1 MSLHSNSSF
10 MRLFGGRVIT
20 NIGDSLYYVAAMWL
34 VYDLTGS
41 TALTGVIGFL
51 TGIPSTFQFLFGPI
65 ADRYELRWLAT
76 VTQVIQGVGVATIPL
91 AAAAGSLSVWLI
103 VVVAPLLSLLN
114 QAVYPATSAAL
125 PLVTNSDEELVTANS
140 LLAASGQATSA
151 VFNAVGGVLIG
162 VVGAVSLFTIDVV
175 TFGIAA
181 LLFVGIQ
188 TDSPES
194 DTTADDD
201 NYLQEIRQGVDYIRG
216 STITKMYGT
225 TMIANIGSGAVF
237 AVLPA
242 FADTLGGPETYG
254 YLLSAV
260 AVGTLVGAVG
270 ASYVDE
276 YPYALTMVV
285 GSTVSCLA
293 FGTAATVDSVPVV
306 LSLALVGTIPI
317 GINNVLVNS
326 MVQSTVDQAL
336 LGRVMSIVQSLTSAM
351 MPVGNLVGGFLGDI
365 YGAGTVVFALAV
377 SQAVIAVTFL
387 ASRDLRSLPAI
398 GDAEPA
404 DLGLPR

>member
-1 MSLHSNSSF
+1 MSLRSNPSF
-10 MRLFGGRVIT
+10 LRLFGGRLIT
-20 NIGDSLYYVAAMWL
+20 NVGDSLYYIAAMWL

-51 TGIPSTFQFLFGPI
+51 IGIPSTFQFLFGPI

-76 VTQVIQGVGVATIPL
+76 VTQVVQGVGVATIPL

-201 NYLQEIRQGVDYIRG
+201 NYLQEIRQGIDYIRG

-225 TMIANIGSGAVF
+225 TMVANIGSGAVF

-270 ASYVDE
+270 ASYVDD

-285 GSTVSCLA
+285 GSTISCLA
-293 FGTAATVDSVPVV
+293 FGTAATVDNVPVV

-317 GINNVLVNS
+317 GINNVLVSS

-404 DLGLPR
+404 DLGLHQ